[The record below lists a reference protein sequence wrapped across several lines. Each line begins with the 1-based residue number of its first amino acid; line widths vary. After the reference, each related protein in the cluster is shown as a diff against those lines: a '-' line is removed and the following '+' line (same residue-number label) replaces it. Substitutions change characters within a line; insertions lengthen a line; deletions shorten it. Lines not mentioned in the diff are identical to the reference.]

1 MAYPSQPDSPR
12 AKGPARSSSSPPQ
25 YAKVGPPVWLLAVAG
40 LAVVASVALLA
51 MRSFGASLAGLAVT
65 AVVLAIIS
73 AFRFLVIRGEA
84 NPEFVALPWQIRTAS
99 ALLVVNFIVSIGH
112 AYVIALEVGKQ
123 WG

>member
-51 MRSFGASLAGLAVT
+51 MSSFGASLAGLAVT

-73 AFRFLVIRGEA
+73 AFQKTVWGRCSPVPAIACAACGNKLV
-84 NPEFVALPWQIRTAS
+84 NV
-99 ALLVVNFIVSIGH
+99 
-112 AYVIALEVGKQ
+112 
-123 WG
+123 